1 MPRIQHIIMI
11 AAVTLATGSP
21 VLAQATATAPARKT
35 VITFNP
41 FALFAEYVAG
51 DVETT
56 VSPSVT
62 IGIGGS
68 AVGIRDF
75 NNYRALEAK
84 VRYYPNELAL
94 QGFSVAASA
103 GVATARG
110 DSGGQGTS
118 TRFTRPT
125 IGTEL
130 SYQWLL
136 GPSHRFVTVLGI
148 GVKRYL
154 GTEGSF
160 DPINIPLLPT
170 ARANIGFAF

>member
-1 MPRIQHIIMI
+1 MRPAH
-11 AAVTLATGSP
+11 TL
-21 VLAQATATAPARKT
+21 LAGALVALASTTPARAQQAAPPERRT
-35 VITFNP
+35 VVALNP
-41 FALFAEYVAG
+41 FALFAEYFAG
-51 DVETT
+51 DIETT
-56 VSPSVT
+56 VSPTVT
-62 IGIGGS
+62 VGAGWS
-68 AVGIRDF
+68 AVGINDY

-84 VRYYPNELAL
+84 ARYYPNQKAPV
-94 QGFSVAASA
+94 GFSVAATA

-110 DSGGQGTS
+110 TS
-118 TRFTRPT
+118 AFEGDPVRVSRPT

-136 GPSHRFVTVLGI
+136 GPTRRFAMVLGV